1 MIETL
6 LGAIILSLLIAITL
20 FFVQSVR
27 ESKRIERTLAAVYSL
42 KEEIKKLNRG
52 QGSYTQGR
60 MMPVLFAA
68 KAFPDSL
75 KVNYERKQI
84 STPLDTPLDV
94 TGRGQHF
101 SIDLYGLSPN
111 DCYDFGAQIVAGN
124 FFALGNTSDD
134 LDMIKIGNMTFSD
147 DKPLTLPDLQE
158 ACTQRFSIDV
168 IMAFR

>member
-6 LGAIILSLLIAITL
+6 IGVVIFALLVGITL

-27 ESKRIERTLAAVYSL
+27 EGKRIERTLAAVYSL
-42 KEEIKKLNRG
+42 KEEIKKINRN

-68 KAFPDSL
+68 KAFPDTL
-75 KVNYERKQI
+75 KVDYEKQRVT
-84 STPLDTPLDV
+84 TPLGTPLDV
-94 TGRGQHF
+94 TGRGRHF
-101 SIDLYGLSPN
+101 SVDLYGLSPN

-124 FFALGNTSDD
+124 FFMLGNTSDD
-134 LDMIKIGNMTFSD
+134 LDIIKIGNTTFD
-147 DKPLTLPDLQE
+147 DNTPLTLSSLEE
-158 ACTQRFSIDV
+158 ACTRRLSIDV